1 MGNGINWKGQIF
13 SNMSN
18 YTAVNK
24 MTGVGNALKKHYQ
37 MYLTE
42 YEKVQPLDPPST

>member
-1 MGNGINWKGQIF
+1 
-13 SNMSN
+13 MSN
-18 YTAVNK
+18 FTAVNK

-42 YEKVQPLDPPST
+42 YEKVWFLGPPPISKSLPSNQARLTIT